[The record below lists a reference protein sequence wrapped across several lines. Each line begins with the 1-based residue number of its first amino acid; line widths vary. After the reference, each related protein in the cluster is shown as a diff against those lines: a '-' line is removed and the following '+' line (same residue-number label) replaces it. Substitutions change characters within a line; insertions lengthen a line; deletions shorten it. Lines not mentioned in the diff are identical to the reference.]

1 VPWLLILVIA
11 LSAGLGA
18 APQLPVT
25 TPPAQDDPVS
35 LDRIRADLARTPQ
48 LKLDGPLGL
57 PVATF
62 KVNVEQRRYVPT
74 LQEWL
79 DDKFTMTE
87 LQKQS
92 ADWASR
98 CCGINVAPLF
108 DKVEKSLQRRKER
121 RIREQIAR
129 ELAQLEA
136 ARKPQ

>member
-1 VPWLLILVIA
+1 VLWPVLLVVAVLA
-11 LSAGLGA
+11 RLEA
-18 APQLPVT
+18 APQAPT
-25 TPPAQDDPVS
+25 TKPPAQDVPVS
-35 LDRIRADLARTPQ
+35 LGRIRADLARTPQ

-62 KVNVEQRRYVPT
+62 KVHVEQRRYVPT

-98 CCGINVAPLF
+98 CCGVNLAPLF
-108 DKVEKSLQRRKER
+108 DNVDKALQRRKER

-129 ELAQLEA
+129 ELAQLDA

>member
-1 VPWLLILVIA
+1 
-11 LSAGLGA
+11 A
-18 APQLPVT
+18 APQAPT
-25 TPPAQDDPVS
+25 TKPPAQDVPVS
-35 LDRIRADLARTPQ
+35 LGRIRADLARTPQ

-62 KVNVEQRRYVPT
+62 KVHVEQRRYVPT

-98 CCGINVAPLF
+98 CCGVNLAPLF
-108 DKVEKSLQRRKER
+108 DNVDKALQRRKER
-121 RIREQIAR
+121 RIREQI
-129 ELAQLEA
+129 
-136 ARKPQ
+136 

>member
-1 VPWLLILVIA
+1 MLVIA
-11 LSAGLGA
+11 VSVALQAT
-18 APQLPVT
+18 PQ
-25 TPPAQDDPVS
+25 TPPQKTPGHDDPVS
-35 LDRIRADLARTPQ
+35 LDRIRADLARAPQ

-62 KVNVEQRRYVPT
+62 KVHVEQRRYVPT

-92 ADWASR
+92 ADWASK
-98 CCGINVAPLF
+98 CCGINLAPLF
-108 DKVEKSLQRRKER
+108 DTVEKSLQRRKER
-121 RIREQIAR
+121 QIREQIAR
-129 ELAQLEA
+129 ELAELEA